1 MKLADEQVQRV
12 FKQMTPA
19 VVTEMIR
26 EEINPLDMDFEALS
40 EVSEQMGGQLGE
52 SDAKKFGEYLWK
64 LEQKHEIKEDERES
78 YIGIYRLI
86 HQVERTD
93 GAAVGALVNQ
103 GAPITMRNL
112 LMAVRS
118 ENRSGRMDYRVDEAF
133 GNVEGNLVSS
143 ITEQA
148 EAAYQTACLKDAAD
162 ALTPDTL
169 QTVLESDIDW
179 EELTPEQLKE
189 ALESAKDDETGLDRA
204 YAAEQLS
211 LLEECADASEEIY
224 EQLEHYDIPVT
235 VSHVLAMNGLMKDR
249 NQVFRKLFEEDG
261 EELAEE
267 FMDAL
272 SSKESMEKAEEHLE
286 NTAEEVVQTSL
297 LQDGVTSLDV
307 RELRMLSAQIDLS
320 RYMAREEHYS
330 VPMQTSDGI
339 INVSLKLV
347 RGTGQKGVVD
357 IAMETEHGKIA
368 ASFRAGEKGISGLI
382 ATDDPDTEQLL
393 AEQYNDPMDWE
404 EETKLQ
410 VAYMD
415 DLDLNRFSGV
425 LAKTEDGTSEESA
438 YEVQTKRLYG
448 IAENFIRSIRD
459 LL

>member
-1 MKLADEQVQRV
+1 
-12 FKQMTPA
+12 
-19 VVTEMIR
+19 
-26 EEINPLDMDFEALS
+26 
-40 EVSEQMGGQLGE
+40 
-52 SDAKKFGEYLWK
+52 
-64 LEQKHEIKEDERES
+64 
-78 YIGIYRLI
+78 
-86 HQVERTD
+86 
-93 GAAVGALVNQ
+93 
-103 GAPITMRNL
+103 MRNL

-118 ENRSGRMDYRVDEAF
+118 ENRSGKMDYRVDEAF
-133 GNVEGNLVSS
+133 GDVEGNLVSS

-211 LLEECADASEEIY
+211 LLEECADASEEVY

-235 VSHVLAMNGLMKDR
+235 VSHVLAMNGLMKNR
-249 NQVFRKLFEEDG
+249 NQVFRKLFEADQEDETYGADADAEGIAG
-261 EELAEE
+261 EFLE
-267 FMDAL
+267 AL
-272 SSKESMEKAEEHLE
+272 SSKDAMEQAEEHLE
-286 NTAEEVVQTSL
+286 YIAEEVVQTSL
-297 LQDGVTSLDV
+297 LQEGVTSLDV
-307 RELRMLSAQIDLS
+307 RALRMLSAQMDLT

-330 VPMQTSDGI
+330 VPLQTSDGI
-339 INVSLKLV
+339 VNVSLKLV
-347 RGTGQKGVVD
+347 RGTEQKGIVD
-357 IAMETEHGKIA
+357 IAMETEERGKIA
-368 ASFRAGEKGISGLI
+368 ASFRAGENGISGLI
-382 ATDDPDTEQLL
+382 ATDDPNTEQIL
-393 AEQYNDPMDWE
+393 AEQFNDQMDWE

-410 VAYMD
+410 IAYMD

-425 LAKTEDGTSEESA
+425 LATPKNGTTEDATPKDGAQEEST